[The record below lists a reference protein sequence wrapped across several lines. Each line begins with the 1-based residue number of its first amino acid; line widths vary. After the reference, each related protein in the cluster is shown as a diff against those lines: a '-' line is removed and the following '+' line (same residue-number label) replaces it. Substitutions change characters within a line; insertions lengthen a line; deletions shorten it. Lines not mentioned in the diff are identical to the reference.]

1 MLRFI
6 FVNLLK
12 SRDKLFSSGKFN
24 SILVILLYDKSKKVK
39 FSGNV
44 KSSGICEIAL
54 WEKDNILNFLKHCIN
69 FGISTKLLF
78 AKSMTLKKNNE
89 LKELNV
95 VFEKECKYGVEII
108 ASYEVRE
115 YNDELI
121 ILHKIENNE
130 GTELSILKSKWSKVR
145 NYTV

>member
-1 MLRFI
+1 ML
-6 FVNLLK
+6 
-12 SRDKLFSSGKFN
+12 DM
-24 SILVILLYDKSKKVK
+24 
-39 FSGNV
+39 
-44 KSSGICEIAL
+44 
-54 WEKDNILNFLKHCIN
+54 LN
-69 FGISTKLLF
+69 
-78 AKSMTLKKNNE
+78 
-89 LKELNV
+89 
-95 VFEKECKYGVEII
+95 GVEII